1 MQSLKVYA
9 NRKRKYDLLI
19 KKQKKYM
26 NNLIISKVIIVI
38 LGGISLISLYS
49 LKNSYFFM
57 IIAIVTIIL
66 LFFLDS
72 LYKNVE
78 NKNKYTIIL
87 HDINKNS
94 IERLNGRWNLFDDT
108 GEEFIDENHNYSYDL
123 DIFGKNSLFQWINT
137 SNSYMGRQKL
147 KNVLTEI
154 PKDKQDI
161 YDRQAAVEELAE
173 KIYFRQRL
181 ETEGKKIPNSRQDP
195 NELFLWMKQRNK
207 RIIEKQVIFVIC
219 ILSTVTTIL
228 TITLFTRIVAFL
240 FSFLLDIPI
249 FVPKIFYSV
258 PYYIPVLLIVIQ
270 LIILMIKKEDRM
282 NNLIIAERYNNSVST
297 YKNMLRYIEKHRF
310 RSKYIINLCR
320 ELCNADGESSSK
332 QISKFSRIC
341 ECIASRR
348 NMVYLILNPIL
359 MMDYHLNISLEVW
372 KKNSG
377 ANFENYLNVIAE
389 LEGLCSLAVIRYD
402 NPCWS
407 MPKIEDKKTRIIAK
421 NIGHPLLGEKRVCNS
436 IKLEEPHEVI
446 LITGSNMS
454 GKSTFMRTIG
464 INIILAY
471 AGAPVCADKFN
482 CPIIGLYTCMKISD
496 NLKEGI
502 SSFYA
507 EILKIRKIVETSKE
521 GKPILFLLDEI
532 FKGTNS
538 KDRHTGAK
546 VLIKQLSKKG
556 NIGFVSTHDIELG
569 EMEKESDSRV
579 KNYHFSEYYVDNK
592 ICFDY
597 KLKTGVSNTRNAV
610 YLMKLAG
617 IEIEN
622 K

>member
-181 ETEGKKIPNSRQDP
+181 ETEGKK
-195 NELFLWMKQRNK
+195 FL
-207 RIIEKQVIFVIC
+207 I
-219 ILSTVTTIL
+219 
-228 TITLFTRIVAFL
+228 AG
-240 FSFLLDIPI
+240 
-249 FVPKIFYSV
+249 KIQMNFFY
-258 PYYIPVLLIVIQ
+258 
-270 LIILMIKKEDRM
+270 
-282 NNLIIAERYNNSVST
+282 
-297 YKNMLRYIEKHRF
+297 
-310 RSKYIINLCR
+310 
-320 ELCNADGESSSK
+320 G
-332 QISKFSRIC
+332 
-341 ECIASRR
+341 
-348 NMVYLILNPIL
+348 
-359 MMDYHLNISLEVW
+359 
-372 KKNSG
+372 
-377 ANFENYLNVIAE
+377 
-389 LEGLCSLAVIRYD
+389 
-402 NPCWS
+402 
-407 MPKIEDKKTRIIAK
+407 
-421 NIGHPLLGEKRVCNS
+421 
-436 IKLEEPHEVI
+436 
-446 LITGSNMS
+446 
-454 GKSTFMRTIG
+454 
-464 INIILAY
+464 
-471 AGAPVCADKFN
+471 
-482 CPIIGLYTCMKISD
+482 
-496 NLKEGI
+496 
-502 SSFYA
+502 
-507 EILKIRKIVETSKE
+507 
-521 GKPILFLLDEI
+521 
-532 FKGTNS
+532 
-538 KDRHTGAK
+538 
-546 VLIKQLSKKG
+546 
-556 NIGFVSTHDIELG
+556 
-569 EMEKESDSRV
+569 
-579 KNYHFSEYYVDNK
+579 
-592 ICFDY
+592 
-597 KLKTGVSNTRNAV
+597 
-610 YLMKLAG
+610 
-617 IEIEN
+617 
-622 K
+622 

>member
-1 MQSLKVYA
+1 
-9 NRKRKYDLLI
+9 
-19 KKQKKYM
+19 
-26 NNLIISKVIIVI
+26 
-38 LGGISLISLYS
+38 
-49 LKNSYFFM
+49 
-57 IIAIVTIIL
+57 
-66 LFFLDS
+66 
-72 LYKNVE
+72 
-78 NKNKYTIIL
+78 
-87 HDINKNS
+87 
-94 IERLNGRWNLFDDT
+94 
-108 GEEFIDENHNYSYDL
+108 
-123 DIFGKNSLFQWINT
+123 
-137 SNSYMGRQKL
+137 
-147 KNVLTEI
+147 
-154 PKDKQDI
+154 
-161 YDRQAAVEELAE
+161 
-173 KIYFRQRL
+173 
-181 ETEGKKIPNSRQDP
+181 
-195 NELFLWMKQRNK
+195 
-207 RIIEKQVIFVIC
+207 
-219 ILSTVTTIL
+219 
-228 TITLFTRIVAFL
+228 
-240 FSFLLDIPI
+240 
-249 FVPKIFYSV
+249 
-258 PYYIPVLLIVIQ
+258 
-270 LIILMIKKEDRM
+270 MIKKEDRM

-389 LEGLCSLAVIRYD
+389 LEALCSLAVIRYD

>member
-1 MQSLKVYA
+1 MQSLKEYEK
-9 NRKRKYDLLI
+9 RKSKYDLLI

-26 NNLIISKVIIVI
+26 NNLIISKVIVVI
-38 LGGISLISLYS
+38 LGGVFLISAYS

-57 IIAIVTIIL
+57 IVAIVTTIL

-78 NKNKYTIIL
+78 NKKKYTTIL
-87 HDINKNS
+87 DDINKNS
-94 IERLNGRWNLFDDT
+94 IERLNGRWNLYEDT
-108 GEEFIDENHNYSYDL
+108 GEEFIDESHNYSYDL

-137 SNSYMGRQKL
+137 SNTYIGRQKL
-147 KNVLTEI
+147 KNALTEM

-181 ETEGKKIPNSRQDP
+181 EAEGKRILNSRQNP
-195 NELFLWMKQRNK
+195 KELFLWMKQRNNM
-207 RIIEKQVIFVIC
+207 IIEKRVIC
-219 ILSTVTTIL
+219 GVRILSTVTTIL
-228 TITLFTRIVAFL
+228 TITLVTRIIAFL
-240 FSFLLDIPI
+240 FRFLLDIPI

-270 LIILMIKKEDRM
+270 YIILMIKKEDRM
-282 NNLIIAERYNNSVST
+282 KNLIIAEKYNNSIST
-297 YKNMLRYIEKHRF
+297 YKNMLRLVEKHKF
-310 RSKYIINLCR
+310 KSNYIINLYKK
-320 ELCNADGESSSK
+320 LYDADGKSSSK

-341 ECIASRR
+341 ECIASRS
-348 NMVYLILNPIL
+348 NMAYLILNPIL
-359 MMDYHLNISLEVW
+359 MLDYHLTISLEIW

-377 ANFENYLNVIAE
+377 ANFGIYLNVIAE
-389 LEGLCSLAVIRYD
+389 LEALCSLAVIRYD
-402 NPCWS
+402 NPSWS
-407 MPKIEDKKTRIIAK
+407 MPKIEDKKTRIIAE
-421 NIGHPLLGEKRVCNS
+421 NIGHPLLGEKRVLNS
-436 IKLEEPHEVI
+436 IKVEEPHEVI

-471 AGAPVCADKFN
+471 AGAPVCAHRFSCSIMN
-482 CPIIGLYTCMKISD
+482 LYTCMKIND

-507 EILKIRKIVETSKE
+507 EMLKIKNIVEASKE

-546 VLIKQLSKKG
+546 ILIKQLSRNR

-569 EMEKESDSRV
+569 ELEKESNLRV
-579 KNYHFSEYYVDNK
+579 KNYHFSEHYYDNK

-597 KLKTGVSNTRNAV
+597 KLKMGVSNTRNAM

-617 IEIEN
+617 IEIKN

>member
-1 MQSLKVYA
+1 MQSLKEYEK
-9 NRKRKYDLLI
+9 RKSKYDLLI

-26 NNLIISKVIIVI
+26 NNLIISKVIVVI
-38 LGGISLISLYS
+38 LGGVFLISAYS

-57 IIAIVTIIL
+57 IVAIVTTIL

-78 NKNKYTIIL
+78 NKKKYTTIL
-87 HDINKNS
+87 YDINKNS
-94 IERLNGRWNLFDDT
+94 IERLNGRWNLFEDT
-108 GEEFIDENHNYSYDL
+108 GEEFIDASHNYSYDL

-137 SNSYMGRQKL
+137 SNTYIGRQKL
-147 KNVLTEI
+147 KNALTEI

-161 YDRQAAVEELAE
+161 YDRQAAVEEIAE

-181 ETEGKKIPNSRQDP
+181 EAEGKRILNGRQNP
-195 NELFLWMKQRNK
+195 KELFLWMKQRNN
-207 RIIEKQVIFVIC
+207 RIIEKRLIC
-219 ILSTVTTIL
+219 GVRILSTVTTIF
-228 TITLFTRIVAFL
+228 TITLFARIVAFL
-240 FSFLLDIPI
+240 FSLLLGIQI
-249 FVPKIFYSV
+249 FVPKVFYSV
-258 PYYIPVLLIVIQ
+258 PYYIPILLIAIQ
-270 LIILMIKKEDRM
+270 FIILMIKKEDRM
-282 NNLIIAERYNNSVST
+282 KNLIIAEKYNNSIST
-297 YKNMLRYIEKHRF
+297 YKNMLKYIEKHKF
-310 RSKYIINLCR
+310 KSKYISNLCR
-320 ELCNADGESSSK
+320 NLYDVNGESSSK
-332 QISKFSRIC
+332 QISEFSRIC

-359 MMDYHLNISLEVW
+359 MMDYHLTISLEIW

-377 ANFENYLNVIAE
+377 DNFENYLNVIAE
-389 LEGLCSLAVIRYD
+389 LEALCSLAVIRYD
-402 NPCWS
+402 NPNWS
-407 MPKIEDKKTRIIAK
+407 MPKIDDKKTRIIAE

-436 IKLEEPHEVI
+436 VKVEEPHEVI

-471 AGAPVCADKFN
+471 AGAPVCADIFN
-482 CPIIGLYTCMKISD
+482 CSIMRLYTCMKTND

-507 EILKIRKIVETSKE
+507 EMLKIKNIVEASKE

-546 VLIKQLSKKG
+546 ILIKQLSRKG

-569 EMEKESDSRV
+569 ELEKESNSRV
-579 KNYHFSEYYVDNK
+579 KNYHFSEYYYDNK

-597 KLKTGVSNTRNAV
+597 KIKMGVSNTRNAM

-617 IEIEN
+617 IEIKN

>member
-1 MQSLKVYA
+1 MQSLKEYEK
-9 NRKRKYDLLI
+9 RKSKYDLLI

-26 NNLIISKVIIVI
+26 NNLIISKVIVVI
-38 LGGISLISLYS
+38 LGGVFLISAYS

-57 IIAIVTIIL
+57 IVAIVTTIL

-78 NKNKYTIIL
+78 NKKKYTTIL
-87 HDINKNS
+87 YDINKNS
-94 IERLNGRWNLFDDT
+94 IERLNGRWNLFEDT
-108 GEEFIDENHNYSYDL
+108 GEEFIDASHNYSYDL

-137 SNSYMGRQKL
+137 SNTYIGRQKL
-147 KNVLTEI
+147 KNALTEI

-161 YDRQAAVEELAE
+161 YDRQAAVEEIAE

-181 ETEGKKIPNSRQDP
+181 EAEGKRILNGRQNP
-195 NELFLWMKQRNK
+195 KELFLWMKQRNN
-207 RIIEKQVIFVIC
+207 RIIEKRLIC
-219 ILSTVTTIL
+219 GVRILSTVTTIF
-228 TITLFTRIVAFL
+228 TITLFARIVAFL
-240 FSFLLDIPI
+240 FSLLLGIQI
-249 FVPKIFYSV
+249 FVPKVFYSV
-258 PYYIPVLLIVIQ
+258 PYYIPILLIAIQ
-270 LIILMIKKEDRM
+270 FIILMIKKEDRM
-282 NNLIIAERYNNSVST
+282 KNLIIAEKYNNSIST
-297 YKNMLRYIEKHRF
+297 YKNMLKHIEKHKF
-310 RSKYIINLCR
+310 KSKYISNLCR
-320 ELCNADGESSSK
+320 NLYDVNGESSSK
-332 QISKFSRIC
+332 QISEFSRIC

-359 MMDYHLNISLEVW
+359 MMDYHLTISLEIW

-377 ANFENYLNVIAE
+377 DNFENYLNVIAE
-389 LEGLCSLAVIRYD
+389 LEALCSLAVIRYD
-402 NPCWS
+402 NPNWS
-407 MPKIEDKKTRIIAK
+407 MPKIDDKKTRIIAE

-436 IKLEEPHEVI
+436 VKVEEPHEVI

-471 AGAPVCADKFN
+471 AGAPVCADIFN
-482 CPIIGLYTCMKISD
+482 CSIMRLYTCMKTND

-507 EILKIRKIVETSKE
+507 EMLKIKNIVEASKE

-546 VLIKQLSKKG
+546 ILIKQLSRKG

-569 EMEKESDSRV
+569 ELEKESNSRV
-579 KNYHFSEYYVDNK
+579 KNYHFSEYYYDNK

-597 KLKTGVSNTRNAV
+597 KIKMGVSNTRNAM

-617 IEIEN
+617 IEIKN

>member
-1 MQSLKVYA
+1 MQSLKEYEK
-9 NRKRKYDLLI
+9 RKSKYDLLI

-26 NNLIISKVIIVI
+26 NNLIISKVIVVI
-38 LGGISLISLYS
+38 LGGVFLISAYS

-57 IIAIVTIIL
+57 IVAIVTTIV

-78 NKNKYTIIL
+78 NKKKYTTIL
-87 HDINKNS
+87 DDINKNS
-94 IERLNGRWNLFDDT
+94 IERLNGRWNLYEDT
-108 GEEFIDENHNYSYDL
+108 GEEFIDESHNYSYDL

-137 SNSYMGRQKL
+137 SNTYIGRQKL
-147 KNVLTEI
+147 KNALTEM

-181 ETEGKKIPNSRQDP
+181 EAEGKRILNSRQNP
-195 NELFLWMKQRNK
+195 KELFLWMKQRNNM
-207 RIIEKQVIFVIC
+207 IIEKRVIC
-219 ILSTVTTIL
+219 GVRILSTVTTIL
-228 TITLFTRIVAFL
+228 TITLVTRIIAFL
-240 FSFLLDIPI
+240 FRFLLDIPI

-270 LIILMIKKEDRM
+270 YIILMIKKEDRM
-282 NNLIIAERYNNSVST
+282 KNLIIAEKYNNSIST
-297 YKNMLRYIEKHRF
+297 YKNMLMLIEKHKF
-310 RSKYIINLCR
+310 KSNYIINLYKK
-320 ELCNADGESSSK
+320 LYDADGKSSSR
-332 QISKFSRIC
+332 QISGFSRIC

-348 NMVYLILNPIL
+348 NMAYLILNPIL
-359 MMDYHLNISLEVW
+359 MLDYHLTISLEIW

-389 LEGLCSLAVIRYD
+389 LEALCSLAVIRYD
-402 NPCWS
+402 NPSWS
-407 MPKIEDKKTRIIAK
+407 MPKIEDKKTRIIAE
-421 NIGHPLLGEKRVCNS
+421 NIGHPLLGEKRVLNS
-436 IKLEEPHEVI
+436 IKVEEPHEVI

-471 AGAPVCADKFN
+471 AGAPVCADIFN
-482 CPIIGLYTCMKISD
+482 CPIMRLYTCMKTND

-507 EILKIRKIVETSKE
+507 EMLKIKNIVEASKE

-546 VLIKQLSKKG
+546 ILIKQLSRKG

-569 EMEKESDSRV
+569 ELEKESNLRV
-579 KNYHFSEYYVDNK
+579 KNYHFSEHYYDNK

-597 KLKTGVSNTRNAV
+597 KLKMGVSNTRNAM

-617 IEIEN
+617 IEIKN

>member
-181 ETEGKKIPNSRQDP
+181 ETEGKNS
-195 NELFLWMKQRNK
+195 
-207 RIIEKQVIFVIC
+207 
-219 ILSTVTTIL
+219 
-228 TITLFTRIVAFL
+228 
-240 FSFLLDIPI
+240 
-249 FVPKIFYSV
+249 
-258 PYYIPVLLIVIQ
+258 
-270 LIILMIKKEDRM
+270 
-282 NNLIIAERYNNSVST
+282 
-297 YKNMLRYIEKHRF
+297 
-310 RSKYIINLCR
+310 
-320 ELCNADGESSSK
+320 
-332 QISKFSRIC
+332 
-341 ECIASRR
+341 
-348 NMVYLILNPIL
+348 
-359 MMDYHLNISLEVW
+359 
-372 KKNSG
+372 
-377 ANFENYLNVIAE
+377 
-389 LEGLCSLAVIRYD
+389 
-402 NPCWS
+402 
-407 MPKIEDKKTRIIAK
+407 
-421 NIGHPLLGEKRVCNS
+421 
-436 IKLEEPHEVI
+436 
-446 LITGSNMS
+446 
-454 GKSTFMRTIG
+454 
-464 INIILAY
+464 
-471 AGAPVCADKFN
+471 
-482 CPIIGLYTCMKISD
+482 
-496 NLKEGI
+496 
-502 SSFYA
+502 
-507 EILKIRKIVETSKE
+507 
-521 GKPILFLLDEI
+521 
-532 FKGTNS
+532 
-538 KDRHTGAK
+538 
-546 VLIKQLSKKG
+546 
-556 NIGFVSTHDIELG
+556 
-569 EMEKESDSRV
+569 
-579 KNYHFSEYYVDNK
+579 
-592 ICFDY
+592 
-597 KLKTGVSNTRNAV
+597 
-610 YLMKLAG
+610 
-617 IEIEN
+617 
-622 K
+622 